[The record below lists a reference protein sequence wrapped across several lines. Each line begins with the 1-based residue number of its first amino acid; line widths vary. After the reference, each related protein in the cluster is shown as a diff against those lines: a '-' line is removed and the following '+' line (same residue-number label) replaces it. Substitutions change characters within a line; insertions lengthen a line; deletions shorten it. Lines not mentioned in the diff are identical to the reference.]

1 MLPGRVK
8 AVLEEKAGPG
18 KNISL
23 ARMSRLTP
31 TPAAGENPRAGG
43 QNQAGFQRT
52 RPRPG
57 PAANATRAAVS
68 RVMVWKRSV
77 RKPRKISVSQ
87 NSSPMKPQAT
97 RDSSRA
103 ASKASGFCRQNSA
116 TWASACTA
124 TLEPVQ
130 SFSLRESRCQQPGKP
145 GNWPGSV
152 PQGEHEAAGGDIP
165 AMTSSAA

>member
-1 MLPGRVK
+1 MLFGSGLMLPGRVK
-8 AVLEEKAGPG
+8 AVLEEKAGQQ
-18 KNISL
+18 NTSL

-31 TPAAGENPRAGG
+31 TPAAGENPRPA
-43 QNQAGFQRT
+43 AKT
-52 RPRPG
+52 RPASSV
-57 PAANATRAAVS
+57 PAPAGTGSTNATRAAVS

-103 ASKASGFCRQNSA
+103 AGNPSGFCRQNSA

-124 TLEPVQ
+124 LEPVQ

-145 GNWPGSV
+145 GNWPGRTT
-152 PQGEHEAAGGDIP
+152 GRAEAAGK
-165 AMTSSAA
+165 TAARP